1 MIALLRHINLHPFR
15 LGVTMS
21 YPGQRRVL
29 KLVENIVVF
38 RLIMKND
45 DCIKLVDRQKENRR

>member
-21 YPGQRRVL
+21 YPGQRWVL
-29 KLVENIVVF
+29 KLEKNIVVF
-38 RLIMKND
+38 RLKMKND
-45 DCIKLVDRQKENRR
+45 DCVRLVDRQKENRR

>member
-1 MIALLRHINLHPFR
+1 
-15 LGVTMS
+15 MS
-21 YPGQRRVL
+21 YPGQCRVL

-45 DCIKLVDRQKENRR
+45 DCIRLVDRQKENRR